1 MKKSI
6 FSKALLGLVLA
17 IPGFAIADDDLTE
30 RQIIRTGIDR
40 TGKVRPESDLAKL
53 SNVKVATSVNYK
65 ILLLEPNGKEKLV
78 PEDFEFKIGQQF
90 RLEVE
95 ADNDLYL
102 YVFHEGPKGDR
113 TILMPDK
120 YDNGRVPLAKKGE
133 KKVIPDD
140 GTYFEF
146 APPAGA
152 EKVLVYASPEK
163 KPELTPQGAFEGD
176 AGEGNKKQLELKSA
190 QDKIFSAA
198 KAVSSPAK
206 SVKQVAEAPKEDDDV
221 DIVFRG
227 FDITDDDG
235 TTVMVGSSDASRK
248 PEVFREILLKSR

>member
-1 MKKSI
+1 M
-6 FSKALLGLVLA
+6 
-17 IPGFAIADDDLTE
+17 
-30 RQIIRTGIDR
+30 
-40 TGKVRPESDLAKL
+40 
-53 SNVKVATSVNYK
+53 
-65 ILLLEPNGKEKLV
+65 
-78 PEDFEFKIGQQF
+78 
-90 RLEVE
+90 
-95 ADNDLYL
+95 
-102 YVFHEGPKGDR
+102 
-113 TILMPDK
+113 
-120 YDNGRVPLAKKGE
+120 
-133 KKVIPDD
+133 IPDD

-198 KAVSSPAK
+198 KADASPAK